1 MRISMIAAMA
11 NNHVI
16 GINNNLPW
24 KLPADM
30 QWFRKHTLGKPVIMG
45 RLTWE
50 SLRGPL
56 PQRLN
61 IVVSRDTTYRA
72 EGAEVLH
79 DVDAAIKRA
88 AEEADEVMV
97 IGGAGFYKEMLPRA
111 QRLYLTYI
119 HADFEGDAWF
129 PEIDLAQWREI
140 EREDHQRDEKNSY
153 DYSFVIL
160 ERVCHGGSR

>member
-1 MRISMIAAMA
+1 MTIAMIAAMA
-11 NNHVI
+11 NNRVI
-16 GINNNLPW
+16 GINNSLPW

-50 SLRGPL
+50 SLHGPL

-61 IVVSRDTTYRA
+61 IVVTRDTTYQA
-72 EGAEVLH
+72 EGAVVAH
-79 DVDAAIKRA
+79 DIDTALNTAAG
-88 AEEADEVMV
+88 EGDEVMV
-97 IGGAGFYKEMLPRA
+97 IGGAGFYKEMLPRT

-129 PEIDLAQWREI
+129 PEIDPARWREV
-140 EREDHQRDEKNSY
+140 EREDHRRDQKNPY

-160 ERVCHGGSR
+160 ERI

>member
-1 MRISMIAAMA
+1 MIAAMA
-11 NNHVI
+11 DNRVI
-16 GINNNLPW
+16 GINNSLPW

-61 IVVSRDTTYRA
+61 IVVTRDTSYQA
-72 EGAEVLH
+72 DGAVVVH
-79 DVDAAIKRA
+79 DVDTALSRA
-88 AEEADEVMV
+88 AAAAEEVMV

-119 HADFEGDAWF
+119 HADFAGDAWF
-129 PEIDLAQWREI
+129 PEIDPAQWHEV
-140 EREDHQRDEKNSY
+140 EREDHQRDEKNPY
-153 DYSFVIL
+153 DYSFVIM
-160 ERVCHGGSR
+160 ERI